1 MNTMTF
7 FQRLSRIFKPKTGTN
22 RQVLNQQGD
31 ARSDRSVQQELSVEK
46 AAVVIPQSQA
56 NLPLRPVVEVRPA
69 TLPQSMAASEYQRV
83 RMNDLKSW
91 AMDGCI
97 AMNGN
102 SEGMKSTMEIIVMN
116 SKLEAS
122 AREEELKSELV
133 TAING
138 INDEVIRLN
147 NEIAMIREFHIP
159 AKEKEINQ
167 GQSQMGALEANRQ
180 FDVQTQLGSDYY
192 TVLATSVARNRQHIR
207 DLQQKILELKT
218 QIDQKENKIKTLRE
232 QMSGIQLFNEDVVSR
247 RINIFFN
254 GWLIGLEGIGARPAQ
269 IDACRKAFDSYTSA
283 RLKDYLNN

>member
-1 MNTMTF
+1 
-7 FQRLSRIFKPKTGTN
+7 
-22 RQVLNQQGD
+22 
-31 ARSDRSVQQELSVEK
+31 
-46 AAVVIPQSQA
+46 
-56 NLPLRPVVEVRPA
+56 
-69 TLPQSMAASEYQRV
+69 
-83 RMNDLKSW
+83 MNDLKSW